1 MSIINELTPEME
13 ELFYFTDSNRLLEQE
28 DLEEAGFRYREDLE
42 DLEIWEKNLTA
53 LEYNPNTRTIENYKQ
68 I

>member
-1 MSIINELTPEME
+1 ME